1 MPVRPSACT
10 PDSRVGGYLDTSGGS
25 PVSHR
30 GGSAGGNVSVSGGN
44 GNAGG
49 VQSGVGVAGAGTAW
63 NANCTISGAAAQTAA
78 ASSLHQA
85 SNHTFYPWMAIAVVI
100 KLNRLQLWQQKSSCD

>member
-30 GGSAGGNVSVSGGN
+30 GGSAGGAG
-44 GNAGG
+44 AGG
-49 VQSGVGVAGAGTAW
+49 VVGGSAW
-63 NANCTISGAAAQTAA
+63 NANCTISGAAVAQTAA

-85 SNHTFYPWMAIAVVI
+85 SNHTFYPWMAIAG
-100 KLNRLQLWQQKSSCD
+100 

>member
-1 MPVRPSACT
+1 
-10 PDSRVGGYLDTSGGS
+10 VGGYLDTSGGS

-30 GGSAGGNVSVSGGN
+30 GGSAGGNVSVSGGGN
-44 GNAGG
+44 NNAGG

-63 NANCTISGAAAQTAA
+63 NANCTISGAAAAQTAA

-85 SNHTFYPWMAIAVVI
+85 SNHTFYPWMAIAGECPEDPT
-100 KLNRLQLWQQKSSCD
+100 KSECPL